1 MRLKK
6 IFNNNS
12 VLVVTESG
20 KEAIIFGNGVGFSQG
35 KSKSIDTRKIQK
47 IFYLN
52 NTKNKESIDY
62 LFRNIPVDI
71 VAVVFSIIDKAKKDY
86 KFHVYDSIYL
96 TLSEHI
102 NGAYSLLKNHKYQEN
117 QIPDFAKEYPL
128 EYQISSVALN
138 IINHR
143 LDVCFPKSE
152 IRSLALHFI
161 NSRIPTGVPQKSKKR
176 RNIANNSKLISIV
189 MNVLDDNNVYQ
200 NAKNKNYFRRL
211 LIHIQYLA
219 NRIRHPPVK
228 KETIDKKIQTD
239 LIMAYPRSYKITQ
252 EIFQRFKAEFNCQ
265 LSEAEE
271 TYFIIHIHQ
280 ILEQ

>member
-12 VLVVTESG
+12 VLVVTEQG
-20 KEAIIFGNGVGFSQG
+20 KEAIVFGNGVGFSQG
-35 KSKSIDTRKIQK
+35 KSKNIDTSKIQK

-52 NTKNKESIDY
+52 SKKDKESFDY
-62 LFRNIPVDI
+62 LFRNIPVEI

-102 NGAYSLLKNHKYQEN
+102 NGAYSLLKNNEYQEN
-117 QIPDFAKEYPL
+117 RIPNFAKEYPL
-128 EYQISSVALN
+128 EYRISSAALN

-143 LDVCFPKSE
+143 LGVCFPKSE

-161 NSRIPTGVPQKSKKR
+161 NSKIPTGIHQKSKKKR
-176 RNIANNSKLISIV
+176 RISNNSRMISIV
-189 MNVLDDNNVYQ
+189 MNVLDDNNIYQ
-200 NAKNKNYFRRL
+200 NARNKNSFRRL
-211 LIHIQYLA
+211 LIHIQYLS
-219 NRIRHPPVK
+219 NRIRHPPVR

-239 LIMAYPRSYKITQ
+239 LIMAYPKSFKITQ
-252 EIFQRFKAEFNCQ
+252 EIFQKFKAEFNCQ

-271 TYFIIHIHQ
+271 TYFVIHIHQ